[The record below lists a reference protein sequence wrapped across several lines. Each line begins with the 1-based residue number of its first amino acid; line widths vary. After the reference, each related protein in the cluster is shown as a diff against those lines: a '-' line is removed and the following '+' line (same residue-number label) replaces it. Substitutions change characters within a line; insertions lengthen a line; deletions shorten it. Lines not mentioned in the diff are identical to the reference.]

1 MCNWRFFVVGVF
13 FLTAT
18 FVTAQVVKQKKITN
32 KNIKSNANGGQS
44 ESSSDDN
51 LFSEGEKAL
60 AGRDFL
66 TAIKNFE
73 KSRVSYEKSGNF
85 LGCIHSAHKLAE
97 AYNGS
102 VKYPKAIKELEYSLK
117 KSISVKN
124 SKLTEDSYRML
135 YETYQKSGNEKKT
148 TEYFGYY
155 NSFKT
160 NRDNSELDK
169 KNKINEL
176 QINKL
181 KEQKLMTELGKK
193 EVENLLE
200 EQTSRLL
207 QTEDSL
213 LILDIMNK
221 QTQSQIDLLQKE
233 KELKD
238 LKVKEQDAKLKINSL
253 ALKKKQAELE
263 TERAVLFGLL
273 IIILLV
279 FVFGY
284 FLYKNFKQKQEA
296 NAKIEDQLVVIQSQH
311 TNITNSI
318 NYAQRIQ
325 NAMLPGERSL
335 KFLVNDSFVLFKPK
349 DVVSG
354 DFYWFYNIKTGTNLN
369 EYDAET
375 NIGVERLPDP
385 KEARKVVVA
394 AVDSTGHGV
403 PGALMSMIGYNL
415 LNMIASKNI
424 FEADKILS
432 ELHKSV
438 RFALQQYKN
447 DNNDGMDMSLCVID
461 KDAKTLEFSGAKNPL
476 VYIQDGELF
485 FIKGDSLTIGGSQGE
500 SKRTYT
506 KHVISIEKPTSF
518 YLFSD
523 GYADQFGGVDS
534 RKFMIKNFK
543 ELLLKIHNFPFEEQ
557 KNILEKTILDWKGSH
572 EKQIDDILVM
582 GMKVGG

>member
-1 MCNWRFFVVGVF
+1 MWNWRMVIIGFCFFAST
-13 FLTAT
+13 LAN
-18 FVTAQVVKQKKITN
+18 AQFSGGKKTIS
-32 KNIKSNANGGQS
+32 KNKSNANGGK
-44 ESSSDDN
+44 
-51 LFSEGEKAL
+51 SEGSNADVFYTLGEASLNQKNFL
-60 AGRDFL
+60 A
-66 TAIKNFE
+66 AIKNFE
-73 KSRVSYEKSGNF
+73 KSRSTYEKSGNSIGSI
-85 LGCIHSAHKLAE
+85 LSSHKLAE
-97 AYNGS
+97 CYNS
-102 VKYPKAIKELEYSLK
+102 STKYSKSIKELEYALK
-117 KSISVKN
+117 RSITVKN
-124 SKLTEDSYRML
+124 NKLTEDSYRML
-135 YETYQKSGNEKKT
+135 YESYQKSGNEKKA
-148 TEYFGYY
+148 TEYFGYF

-160 NRDNSELDK
+160 NRDNNELDK

-200 EQTSRLL
+200 VQTSRLL

-213 LILDIMNK
+213 LVLDIMNK
-221 QTQSQIDLLQKE
+221 QTKSQIDLLQKE
-233 KELKD
+233 KEVKD
-238 LKVKEQDAKLKINSL
+238 LKVKEQDARLKINAL
-253 ALKKKQAELE
+253 ALKKKEAELK
-263 TERAVLFGLL
+263 TERTILFGLV

-279 FVFGY
+279 LVFA
-284 FLYKNFKQKQEA
+284 FLLYKNFKQKQEA
-296 NAKIEDQLVVIQSQH
+296 NARIEDQLGVIQSQH

-335 KFLVNDSFVLFKPK
+335 KFLINDSFVLFKPK

-354 DFYWFYNIKTGTNLN
+354 DFYWFYNVKTGTNLN
-369 EYDAET
+369 EYDSENNT
-375 NIGVERLPDP
+375 GVERLPDP
-385 KEARKVVVA
+385 MEARKVVVA

-415 LNMIASKNI
+415 LNMIASKSV

-447 DNNDGMDMSLCVID
+447 DNKDGMDMSLCVID
-461 KDAKTLEFSGAKNPL
+461 KDAKTMEFSGAKNPL

-485 FIKGDSLTIGGSQGE
+485 YIKGDSHPIGGSQGDA
-500 SKRTYT
+500 KRTYT

-523 GYADQFGGVDS
+523 GYADQFGGEES

-543 ELLLKIHNFPFEEQ
+543 ELLLRIHTLPFDEQ
-557 KNILEKTILDWKGSH
+557 KNILETTIEDWKGNH
-572 EKQIDDILVM
+572 EKQLDDILVM